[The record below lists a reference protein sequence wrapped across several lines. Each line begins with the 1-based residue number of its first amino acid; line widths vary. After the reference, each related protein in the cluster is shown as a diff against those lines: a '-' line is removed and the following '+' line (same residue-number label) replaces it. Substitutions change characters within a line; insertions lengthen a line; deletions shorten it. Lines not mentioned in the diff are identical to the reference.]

1 MSMSVLLYT
10 NKRDMRILLS
20 LLYAEKANEAD
31 TENEIKM
38 LIDIIDDYTEE
49 KCIEFE
55 DNKRTAMRLLQQST
69 IKSKTKLSYISNSNS
84 NVLHQKNSKKKVNES
99 NNNNIMSLN
108 FINRVTKVTELLLYE
123 RISMAANDIYF
134 LTADTKLYNSKTFNN
149 YYNVDINIENNV
161 IFDILKESEFAYLYY
176 QSLQISKNIEE
187 FMTKQKGTYLL
198 QEVVHLENLIN
209 EKNGLCIYGS
219 IGFEFFNSTV
229 ASLTELFE
237 KDSTKVC
244 KAIGN
249 GMALNPINELIS
261 YIMSEMTSIYTDFVR
276 FDISTRDIMKF
287 LRRET
292 LINANEII
300 KDPLKKIHNSLI
312 SGH

>member
-1 MSMSVLLYT
+1 MFYVFQNILTNYKSKLERLSETTNILIFDYTKKCKNTTLVFNCAIFVFAIGLLMSMSVLLYT

-134 LTADTKLYNSKTFNN
+134 LTADTKLYNSKTFSN

-187 FMTKQKGTYLL
+187 FMTKQK
-198 QEVVHLENLIN
+198 
-209 EKNGLCIYGS
+209 
-219 IGFEFFNSTV
+219 
-229 ASLTELFE
+229 
-237 KDSTKVC
+237 
-244 KAIGN
+244 
-249 GMALNPINELIS
+249 ELI
-261 YIMSEMTSIYTDFVR
+261 YYR
-276 FDISTRDIMKF
+276 K
-287 LRRET
+287 
-292 LINANEII
+292 
-300 KDPLKKIHNSLI
+300 
-312 SGH
+312 